1 MTPDP
6 SAPLYLL
13 LCIVGIFVIIILF
26 DIFKDDKK
34 TKDKD

>member
-13 LCIVGIFVIIILF
+13 LSIVGIFAVITLF
-26 DIFKDDKK
+26 DMFKDDKK
-34 TKDKD
+34 DKDKD